1 MDGGLKSRCWSYLGD
16 KTKKVVSNLVPKSVK
31 HHRVEADYN
40 DQRQKVAQNEE
51 TALKTIL
58 FVIRYPILTTVK

>member
-1 MDGGLKSRCWSYLGD
+1 MDDGLKSRCWSYLGD

-31 HHRVEADYN
+31 HHRVEAYYD

-51 TALKTIL
+51 TALKSVFCDPL
-58 FVIRYPILTTVK
+58 AYLDNR